1 MLAMKKFILKET
13 LLVFIR
19 LQCYSEIYFS
29 KHPQLLHGK
38 E

>member
-1 MLAMKKFILKET
+1 MSAMKKFILKET
-13 LLVFIR
+13 FLFFIR

-29 KHPQLLHGK
+29 KHPQVLNGK